1 MFSQDF
7 TQEATTMMMMT
18 DAKPQF
24 VTGGRTLRMALL
36 LPAAALIFLGSV
48 FQLGMLGYGQLNPR
62 DLWPAMMIV
71 QSAWNLLAV
80 HFNVPALANIFDFWP
95 LLLII
100 VGPGILWALLP
111 SRRSAARR
119 DREEN

>member
-1 MFSQDF
+1 MVSHEI
-7 TQEATTMMMMT
+7 TQEAMAMMMT

-24 VTGGRTLRMALL
+24 VTGGRTLRLALL
-36 LPAAALIFLGSV
+36 LPAAALIFLGSM

-80 HFNVPALANIFDFWP
+80 HFSVPELANIFQFWP
-95 LLLII
+95 LLLVI
-100 VGPGILWALLP
+100 GGLGILWALLP
-111 SRRSAARR
+111 SKRSAARR
-119 DREEN
+119 DREGN